1 MDVSSKALS
10 LLKSMIIGSSSTHKQ
25 PFLQQQQKMY
35 RKVSNQI
42 AIQACRQIKCQQAK
56 TEYANLSDKKSFTK

>member
-1 MDVSSKALS
+1 
-10 LLKSMIIGSSSTHKQ
+10 MIIGSSSSHKQ

-56 TEYANLSDKKSFTK
+56 MEYANLSDIKKEIIYKIMYKDPLQR

>member
-1 MDVSSKALS
+1 MISSN
-10 LLKSMIIGSSSTHKQ
+10 TRKQ
-25 PFLQQQQKMY
+25 PLLQQQQKMY

-56 TEYANLSDKKSFTK
+56 MEYGNVLDIKKRNHLQNKN

>member
-1 MDVSSKALS
+1 
-10 LLKSMIIGSSSTHKQ
+10 MIIGSSSTHKQ

-56 TEYANLSDKKSFTK
+56 IEYANLSDIKKEIIYKIMYKDPLQR

>member
-1 MDVSSKALS
+1 
-10 LLKSMIIGSSSTHKQ
+10 MIIGNSGTGPKQ

-56 TEYANLSDKKSFTK
+56 IEYANLSDIKKEIIYKIMYKDPLQR